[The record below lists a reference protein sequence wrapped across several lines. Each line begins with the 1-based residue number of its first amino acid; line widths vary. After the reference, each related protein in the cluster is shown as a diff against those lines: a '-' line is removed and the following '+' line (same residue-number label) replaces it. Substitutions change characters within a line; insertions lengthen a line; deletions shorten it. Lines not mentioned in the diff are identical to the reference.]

1 MFIRLLI
8 IIVIICMILLLGSKI
23 NEKFTDFS
31 NQLSRNLDPIKL
43 SVESN
48 KAGDR
53 LILKWP
59 PVSGISPTNVHYF
72 IVMYKNHVGPFII
85 TLPHLSQTNVIQN
98 NVLTYEFND
107 VKMNVEYRFGVFAK
121 LKENKGISKIDIFT
135 KVKKTPPG
143 LQVEYVNDSVEK
155 ILCNPDYGYNKVISK
170 NCKKDPHSIQAQVTD
185 DDGNYKNFN
194 YNYHDRMMRE
204 LNYNPKIRLNFK

>member
-23 NEKFTDFS
+23 NEKFTDM
-31 NQLSRNLDPIKL
+31 QLSRHLDPIKL

-53 LILKWP
+53 LILKWNAIA
-59 PVSGISPTNVHYF
+59 GISPTQVHYF
-72 IVMYKNHVGPFII
+72 IVMYKNNLGPFII
-85 TLPHLSQTNVIQN
+85 TLPHLSQINDTAN

-107 VKMNVEYRFGVFAK
+107 VRMNVEYKFGVFAK
-121 LKENKGISKIDIFT
+121 LTDNRGISKIDLFT

-143 LQVEYVNDSVEK
+143 LEIEYINDSVQK
-155 ILCNPDYGYNKVISK
+155 ISCNPDYGYNKVDAK
-170 NCKKDPHSIQAQVTD
+170 NCKKDPNSIQAQTTNNE
-185 DDGNYKNFN
+185 GNYTNFD
-194 YNYHDRMMRE
+194 YNYHNRMMRE
-204 LNYNPKIRLNFK
+204 LKFNPKIGLNFK